1 MHVRIVPVKTCVI
14 FNPAARGEKARRF
27 RKHLAEMAPHAA
39 LRPTDAPGAGRRLAA
54 EAVREGFGTLV
65 AAGGDG
71 TVNEVLNGLADEP
84 DGLAR
89 ARLGVLPLGTVNV
102 FAKELGMP
110 IRWQDAWAIIE
121 QGRETWIDLAT
132 ADFLADGRPQRR
144 AFVQMAGTGVDAR
157 AVELVNWKRKKRF
170 GYMAYVLAG
179 VQAMSEPKARITVTA
194 GTQRL
199 EGEQVLIGNGRYYGG
214 RFRLFPD
221 ADLRDG
227 LLEVTVLPRATWRQ
241 LIRGAWGLLL
251 NRLYTTGG
259 VRHLRA
265 ETLQLS
271 STGPVRF
278 HLEGEDVGQLP
289 VTMSVR
295 KQVLRVLVPGG

>member
-1 MHVRIVPVKTCVI
+1 MDGNNRDVKICVI

-27 RKHLAEMAPHAA
+27 RHHLAEIAAHAA

-54 EAVREGFGTLV
+54 EAVREGFDTLV

-71 TVNEVLNGLADEP
+71 TVNEVLNGLGDEP
-84 DGLAR
+84 EGYAR

-110 IRWQDAWAIIE
+110 PKCQDSWTVIE
-121 QGRETWIDLAT
+121 RGRETRIDLAT
-132 ADFLADGRPQRR
+132 AGFLADGQPQRR
-144 AFVQMAGTGVDAR
+144 DFVQMAGTGVDAR
-157 AVELVNWKRKKRF
+157 AVELVNWRRKKRF

-179 VQAMSEPKARITVTA
+179 VKAMCEPKAKIVVTA
-194 GTQRL
+194 GAKTL

-214 RFRLFPD
+214 RFRLFPA

-241 LIRGAWGLLL
+241 LVRGAWGLWL

-259 VRHLRA
+259 VRHLQA
-265 ETLQLS
+265 DSLQLS
-271 STGPVRF
+271 TTSHARF
-278 HLEGEDVGQLP
+278 HVEGEDVGQLP
-289 VTMSVR
+289 VVISAR
-295 KQVLRVLVPGG
+295 KQVLRVLVPAG

>member
-1 MHVRIVPVKTCVI
+1 VKICVI

-27 RKHLAEMAPHAA
+27 REHLAEMAAQAA
-39 LRPTDAPGAGRRLAA
+39 LRPTEAPGAGRRLAA
-54 EAVREGFGTLV
+54 EAIREGFDTLV

-71 TVNEVLNGLADEP
+71 TVNEVLNGIRDEP
-84 DGLAR
+84 EGFAR

-102 FAKELGMP
+102 FAKELGLP
-110 IRWQDAWAIIE
+110 SRCQDSWAVIE
-121 QGRETWIDLAT
+121 RGRETRIDLAI
-132 ADFLADGRPQRR
+132 ADFLADGQPQRR

-157 AVELVNWKRKKRF
+157 AVELVNWRRKKRL

-179 VQAMSEPKARITVTA
+179 VQAMREPKAKIVVTA
-194 GTQRL
+194 GAKTL

-214 RFRLFPD
+214 RFRLFPA
-221 ADLRDG
+221 ADLQDG

-259 VRHLRA
+259 VRHLQA
-265 ETLQLS
+265 ETLQLT
-271 STGPVRF
+271 STAHARF
-278 HLEGEDVGQLP
+278 HLEGEDIGQLP

-295 KQVLRVLVPGG
+295 KQVLRVLT